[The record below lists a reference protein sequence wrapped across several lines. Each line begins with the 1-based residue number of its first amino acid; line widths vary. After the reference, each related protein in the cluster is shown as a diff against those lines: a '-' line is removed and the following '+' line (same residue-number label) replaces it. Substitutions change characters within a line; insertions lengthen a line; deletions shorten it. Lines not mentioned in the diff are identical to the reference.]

1 MTNLD
6 GKFTVLTETG
16 ILDKE
21 TGIEKF
27 PINTNEPLTSGE
39 VVDLTVDG
47 KSRKAVIW
55 QRARKSYNASY
66 LPEIQVGENITWL
79 HLLPEQ
85 KAHKFIV
92 ATQPAI

>member
-1 MTNLD
+1 MKNLD
-6 GKFTVLTETG
+6 NKFAVLTETG

-27 PINTNEPLTSGE
+27 PIETSEQVTSGE
-39 VVDLTVDG
+39 LVDLTVDG

-55 QRARKSYNASY
+55 LRARKSYNANY
-66 LPEIQVGENITWL
+66 LPEKQVGDMITWL

-85 KAHKFIV
+85 KAHKFIT
-92 ATQPAI
+92 ANQPAI